1 MPGTGA
7 AGLSRRHSLGTIV
20 RHARELVTLKRM
32 VSVAGSE
39 TYGYQQQVTTTL
51 IYSLLSST
59 LSVVNK
65 YTLDQFPFPAFVLAV
80 QLTSS
85 ASVIHLGSK
94 VGFVNLSPVSW
105 EILLGFVPLTI
116 SFFVLLASSLLL
128 MANSPFNVFLICKSL
143 TPFFMSLSETLYFRT
158 HCPSLQSFIAMAGMA
173 IGSVLYTRYDAHL
186 SATYLLYAVL
196 FICCS
201 VFEGLVA
208 KQTIQKFALN
218 QTTRT
223 LLMNALAC
231 PIAITWTLCTEI
243 TAATQ
248 IKLTSAISLGI
259 SCALGL
265 GMGIATMKMRTI
277 FSATYV
283 TIVGVCNKF
292 LSLGFASL
300 VLSSSPSFQ
309 STLSTAF
316 VLLCGS
322 FYNGSSATST
332 VEGQKQ
338 MYKIIVL
345 LVPIFFMIITGAL
358 NERPFVTKLPSTNNN
373 GSSATS
379 GRLFSGSRTRR
390 VQGPEEGAKDI
401 YFEHIF
407 ANIGTT
413 GDSNSVKD
421 SKFVCGAF
429 LAINS
434 TSVNQAAFTGNTN
447 TTPVSRTDNTRS
459 DQFLTTH
466 GLYGRLGNRLHLLN
480 KLVAAA
486 QTYCCGVSIPA
497 NIVDG
502 WHPLLDDTTFV
513 NLNTTC
519 RTHLDVNQS
528 TCASKSK
535 SGHDWF
541 YSRIENSQQ
550 LACFKPLM
558 QRYLQINSTHAVGK
572 KCPESPHAVVHVR
585 SGDIA
590 RGSFNTTTGTWAPG
604 SVHAGYGPYPT
615 SYYVAA
621 LHNMTKRAASSTIF
635 YVLCE
640 DVQNPTCDFFQKAA
654 LNFPFPLQVRIGKP
668 LLEDIH
674 LLLCANEVVVSKGF
688 FARILALSSKKQIVH
703 DFIQDPRRCRSQDG
717 LHYLYYISDFPQ
729 LSLYAESIKVWHNT
743 GYQRFMVNKY
753 YTIQTCDNVNQTA
766 S

>member
-1 MPGTGA
+1 MHGTGA
-7 AGLSRRHSLGTIV
+7 AGLSRRHSLGTTV
-20 RHARELVTLKRM
+20 RHAREHVTLKRM

-39 TYGYQQQVTTTL
+39 TDGYQQQVTTTL

-85 ASVIHLGSK
+85 ASVILLGSK

-173 IGSVLYTRYDAHL
+173 IGSVLYTRYDAHF

-265 GMGIATMKMRTI
+265 GMGIATMKMRTV

-358 NERPFVTKLPSTNNN
+358 NERPFVTKLPSTNND

-379 GRLFSGSRTRR
+379 GRLFSGSRTRL
-390 VQGPEEGAKDI
+390 
-401 YFEHIF
+401 YEHIF

-434 TSVNQAAFTGNTN
+434 TSVNHAAFTGNTN

-466 GLYGRLGNRLHLLN
+466 GLYGRLGNRLLLLN

-502 WHPLLDDTTFV
+502 WHPLLDDNTFV

-535 SGHDWF
+535 SGRDWF

-550 LACFKPLM
+550 VACFKPLM

-604 SVHAGYGPYPT
+604 RVHPGYGPYPT

-621 LHNMTKRAASSTIF
+621 LHDMTKRAHGDSF
-635 YVLCE
+635 E
-640 DVQNPTCDFFQKAA
+640 RAA
-654 LNFPFPLQVRIGKP
+654 RG
-668 LLEDIH
+668 
-674 LLLCANEVVVSKGF
+674 CA
-688 FARILALSSKKQIVH
+688 AR
-703 DFIQDPRRCRSQDG
+703 
-717 LHYLYYISDFPQ
+717 
-729 LSLYAESIKVWHNT
+729 
-743 GYQRFMVNKY
+743 
-753 YTIQTCDNVNQTA
+753 
-766 S
+766 